1 MSESFRE
8 ERANLLAEFD
18 SLFPEFAEREKRT
31 ELEKQRWE
39 TLEMLR
45 ESVPYLRWKS
55 WSSEKSGIFLIT
67 AFFVVSQ
74 FDGSEYEFPCAQLS
88 TSMGSDSQIRY
99 SVGFINA
106 VEQFNSRETA
116 IAWLLSRFR
125 QFAVK
130 ESPNA

>member
-1 MSESFRE
+1 MS
-8 ERANLLAEFD
+8 D
-18 SLFPEFAEREKRT
+18 VFAEKRA

-39 TLEMLR
+39 TLETLR

-55 WSSEKSGIFLIT
+55 WSGEKSGIFLIT
-67 AFFVVSQ
+67 AFFVVPQ
-74 FDGSEYEFPCAQLS
+74 FDGSEYEFPAAQLS

-106 VEQFNSRETA
+106 VEQFNSREAA